1 MSSAES
7 APIPSPEEIGAHLQE
22 QTLQACQVA
31 RMAAG
36 IVAEGIATGVP
47 SLLDGVRSARR
58 NWTPSIAKST
68 RVSPR
73 SSPRSRKHRRANLL
87 ACMKFMIGLE
97 RVGDLLLNCSNRAAA
112 VGSRIDLQDIR
123 DLTLMA
129 SRLEKMLGDVHDA
142 FSQRDMNRALAV
154 LRADAEMDRMRNLVF
169 MRHLEQHDNSPR
181 QESFHVL
188 FMTQSLER
196 AGDHAKNLA
205 EEVCHLVSGHTVR
218 HVLRSYDK
226 PVEQMFI
233 DDLKRKHKTRETQ
246 AGEIDPTL
254 WDIAKLATGQLH
266 SFIKKVL
273 QLVILR
279 FTAWPSRHLCGLHSI
294 FTVL

>member
-7 APIPSPEEIGAHLQE
+7 GLPSPEAICAHLQA

-36 IVAEGIATGVP
+36 IVADGIATGVS
-47 SLLDGVRSARR
+47 SLLEGVRQREKELDSLDREIDQGVTSVITKVSEAHARE
-58 NWTPSIAKST
+58 
-68 RVSPR
+68 
-73 SSPRSRKHRRANLL
+73 LL
-87 ACMKFMIGLE
+87 ACLKFMIGLE
-97 RVGDLLLNCSNRAAA
+97 RVGDLLLNCGNRAAA

-129 SRLEKMLGDVHDA
+129 SRLEKMLGDIHDA
-142 FSQRDMNRALAV
+142 FSQRDLSKALGV
-154 LRADAEMDRMRNLVF
+154 LRADAEMDRLRNLVF
-169 MRHLEQHDNSPR
+169 LRHLESHDNSPR

-233 DDLKRKHKTRETQ
+233 DDLKRRQKT
-246 AGEIDPTL
+246 
-254 WDIAKLATGQLH
+254 
-266 SFIKKVL
+266 S
-273 QLVILR
+273 
-279 FTAWPSRHLCGLHSI
+279 
-294 FTVL
+294 

>member
-1 MSSAES
+1 MSSAD
-7 APIPSPEEIGAHLQE
+7 PIPPTPDEVCDFLEQ

-36 IVAEGIATGVP
+36 IVAEGIATGVS
-47 SLLDGVRSARR
+47 SLLDGVRQREKELDTLDREIDQGVTAVITKVTEERARR
-58 NWTPSIAKST
+58 
-68 RVSPR
+68 
-73 SSPRSRKHRRANLL
+73 LL
-87 ACMKFMIGLE
+87 ACLKFMIGLE
-97 RVGDLLLNCSNRAAA
+97 RVGDLLLNCSNRAAS

-129 SRLEKMLGDVHDA
+129 SRLEKMLADVHDA
-142 FSQRDMNRALAV
+142 FLNRDLNRALAV
-154 LRADAEMDRMRNLVF
+154 LRADAEMDRLRNLVF
-169 MRHLEQHDNSPR
+169 IRHLESHDNTPR
-181 QESFHVL
+181 TESFHVL

-233 DDLKRKHKTRETQ
+233 DDLKRKHN
-246 AGEIDPTL
+246 
-254 WDIAKLATGQLH
+254 TG
-266 SFIKKVL
+266 
-273 QLVILR
+273 
-279 FTAWPSRHLCGLHSI
+279 
-294 FTVL
+294 

>member
-1 MSSAES
+1 MSSAD
-7 APIPSPEEIGAHLQE
+7 PIPPTPDEICDFLEQ

-36 IVAEGIATGVP
+36 IVAEGIATGVS
-47 SLLDGVRSARR
+47 SLLDGVRQREKELDTLDREIDQGVTAVITKVTEERARR
-58 NWTPSIAKST
+58 
-68 RVSPR
+68 
-73 SSPRSRKHRRANLL
+73 LL
-87 ACMKFMIGLE
+87 ACLKFMIGLE
-97 RVGDLLLNCSNRAAA
+97 RVGDLLLNCSNRAAS

-129 SRLEKMLGDVHDA
+129 SRLEKMLADVHDA
-142 FSQRDMNRALAV
+142 FLNRDLNRALAV
-154 LRADAEMDRMRNLVF
+154 LRADAEMDRLRNLVF
-169 MRHLEQHDNSPR
+169 IRHLESHDNTPR
-181 QESFHVL
+181 AESFHVL

-233 DDLKRKHKTRETQ
+233 DDLKRKHN
-246 AGEIDPTL
+246 
-254 WDIAKLATGQLH
+254 TG
-266 SFIKKVL
+266 
-273 QLVILR
+273 
-279 FTAWPSRHLCGLHSI
+279 
-294 FTVL
+294 

>member
-1 MSSAES
+1 MSSADF
-7 APIPSPEEIGAHLQE
+7 APPSPAAVCDELRE
-22 QTLQACQVA
+22 QTLLACRVA
-31 RMAAG
+31 RIAAG

-47 SLLDGVRSARR
+47 SLLDGVRVREKELDDLDHLIDQGVTSIITKVNEEHARE
-58 NWTPSIAKST
+58 
-68 RVSPR
+68 
-73 SSPRSRKHRRANLL
+73 LL
-87 ACMKFMIGLE
+87 ACLKFIIDLE

-142 FSQRDMNRALAV
+142 FRQRDLDKALGV
-154 LRADAEMDRMRNLVF
+154 LRSDAELDRLRNLIF
-169 MRHLEQHDNSPR
+169 LRHLENREGSPR

-205 EEVCHLVSGHTVR
+205 EEICHLVSGHSVR
-218 HVLRSYDK
+218 HVLRTYDK

-233 DDLKRKHKTRETQ
+233 EELKRRQKTT
-246 AGEIDPTL
+246 
-254 WDIAKLATGQLH
+254 K
-266 SFIKKVL
+266 
-273 QLVILR
+273 
-279 FTAWPSRHLCGLHSI
+279 
-294 FTVL
+294 